1 MLRKKIA
8 LFFCGLA
15 IVSLVFSPF
24 LLTISMIGLLILGLV
39 KEEDRAGEGKNR
51 FSANKEPWNKL
62 LDWKK
67 NTPFL
72 VISFYFFLVLFGVW
86 QVEEDYTYLLER
98 LRIKLP
104 FIALPIAFLGLP
116 KFSDREIKGILYFLL
131 VFISITGVGISV
143 NYLLNFELIN
153 DMLSRGKPMP
163 TPRNHIRYSLLV
175 GVSIIG
181 GFYLIKEQYFF
192 KNPKERYFIIFLTAF
207 LFLYIHI
214 LSVKSGILC
223 LYVTLGFLC
232 LQYIYLSKKYLLGMI
247 IMLGLISLPVIAF
260 MTIPSFQNKL
270 TYMHYDLKKYY
281 AGEGEQYSDSG
292 RLTSLKVG
300 WELFKNAPVF
310 GVGSGNIK
318 KEVHQIYQKK
328 YPDYV
333 KPILPHNQ
341 FLFVLAG
348 SGLFGFLFFIL
359 AVFIPFFHNK
369 NYRHF
374 FFLGLY
380 LIFLMALILE
390 HTLENAE
397 GVGIFSLFILLMLNH
412 LLKSPPNFVKKRP
425 IT

>member
-1 MLRKKIA
+1 MISINKIS
-8 LFFCGLA
+8 LFFCGLI

-24 LLTISMIGLLILGLV
+24 LLTVSMIGLLILGLV
-39 KEEDRAGEGKNR
+39 KENKEGLNR
-51 FSANKEPWNKL
+51 FSFNKNLGTKL
-62 LDWKK
+62 MDWKS
-67 NTPFL
+67 NAAFL
-72 VISFYFFLVLFGVW
+72 VIPFYFFIVLFGIW
-86 QVEEDYTYLLER
+86 QVEGDYTYLLER

-116 KFSDREIKGILYFLL
+116 HFEHRQIKGLLYFLL
-131 VFISITGVGISV
+131 IFITLTGIGIST
-143 NYLLNFELIN
+143 NYLLNYDLIN

-181 GFYLIKEQYFF
+181 GIYLIKEKYFY
-192 KNPKERYFIIFLTAF
+192 KNPRERYLIIILTIF
-207 LFLYIHI
+207 LFLFIHI

-223 LYVTLGFLC
+223 LYIALGVLS
-232 LQYIYLSKKYLLGMI
+232 LQFIYLSKKYLFGFLI
-247 IMLGLISLPVIAF
+247 ITGLISLPVIAF
-260 MTIPSFQNKL
+260 VTIPSFQHKL
-270 TYMHYDLKKYY
+270 TYMHYDLKKYF

-300 WELFKNAPVF
+300 WNLFVNAPVF
-310 GVGSGNIK
+310 GVGAGNIK
-318 KEVHQIYQKK
+318 KEVHQFYEQK

-333 KPILPHNQ
+333 KPILPHDQ

-348 SGLFGFLFFIL
+348 SGLFGFFFFGL
-359 AVFIPFFHNK
+359 AVFVPLFYHK

-380 LIFLMALILE
+380 TIFLVALVLE

-397 GVGIFSLFILLMLNH
+397 GVGIFSFFIGLFLNH
-412 LLKSPPNFVKKRP
+412 LHKSPHKFVKNRP
-425 IT
+425 IV

>member
-1 MLRKKIA
+1 MIKDKIV
-8 LFFCGLA
+8 LFFCGLI

-39 KEEDRAGEGKNR
+39 EEVKKDEKGLQK
-51 FSANKEPWNKL
+51 FSFNKTLWAKL
-62 LDWKK
+62 TDWK
-67 NTPFL
+67 NNAAFL
-72 VISFYFFLVLFGVW
+72 VISFYFFIVLFGIW
-86 QVEEDYTYLLER
+86 QVEGDYTYLLER

-116 KFSDREIKGILYFLL
+116 RFSDRQIKGLLYFLL
-131 VFISITGVGISV
+131 VFITLTGIGICI
-143 NYLLNFELIN
+143 NYFLNYELIN
-153 DMLSRGKPMP
+153 KMLSQGKPMP

-181 GFYLIKEQYFF
+181 GIYLIKEQYFY
-192 KNPKERYFIIFLTAF
+192 KKPKERYLIIGLTIF

-223 LYVTLGFLC
+223 LYIALGILC
-232 LQYIYLSKKYLLGMI
+232 LQYIYLSKKYLFGFIMI
-247 IMLGLISLPVIAF
+247 AGLVSLPVVAF
-260 MTIPSFQNKL
+260 MTIPSFQQKMS
-270 TYMHYDLKKYY
+270 YMHFDLKKYL

-300 WELFKNAPVF
+300 WELFVNAPVF
-310 GVGSGNIK
+310 GVGTGNIK
-318 KEVHQIYQKK
+318 KEVHLIYQKK

-333 KPILPHNQ
+333 KPILPHDQ

-348 SGLFGFLFFIL
+348 SGLFGFFFLLL
-359 AVFIPFFHNK
+359 AVFVPLFYGKAHQ
-369 NYRHF
+369 HF

-380 LIFLMALILE
+380 TIFLMALILE

-397 GVGIFSLFILLMLNH
+397 GVGIFSFFILLILNH
-412 LLKSPPNFVKKRP
+412 LQKKDSNFVKKRP
-425 IT
+425 IA

>member
-8 LFFCGLA
+8 LFFCGLI

-39 KEEDRAGEGKNR
+39 KERGHKEEKLSR
-51 FSANKEPWNKL
+51 FTLNKDLWNNL
-62 LDWKK
+62 SDWKK
-67 NTPFL
+67 NASFL
-72 VISFYFFLVLFGVW
+72 VITFYFFLVLFGIW
-86 QVEEDYTYLLER
+86 QVEGDYTYLLER

-116 KFSDREIKGILYFLL
+116 HFSDRQIKGILYFLL
-131 VFISITGVGISV
+131 IFIMLTGVGICI
-143 NYLLNFELIN
+143 NYCLNFELIN
-153 DMLSRGKPMP
+153 EMLSRGKPMP

-181 GFYLIKEQYFF
+181 GIYLIKEQYFF
-192 KNPKERYFIIFLTAF
+192 KNPTERYFIISLTIF
-207 LFLYIHI
+207 LFLFIHI

-223 LYVTLGFLC
+223 LYVALGILC
-232 LQYIYLSKKYLLGMI
+232 LQYIYLSKKYLFGFI
-247 IMLGLISLPVIAF
+247 ILAGLISLPVIAF
-260 MTIPSFQNKL
+260 LTIPSFKHKL
-270 TYMHYDLKKYY
+270 NYMHYDLNKYI

-300 WELFKNAPVF
+300 WELFKTAPVF

-318 KEVHQIYQKK
+318 REVLHIYQKK

-341 FLFVLAG
+341 FVFVLAG
-348 SGLFGFLFFIL
+348 SGLFGFFFFLL
-359 AVFIPFFHNK
+359 AVFVPIFYAK
-369 NYRHF
+369 YYRHF

-380 LIFLMALILE
+380 TIFLMALILE

-397 GVGIFSLFILLMLNH
+397 GVGIFSFFILLILNH
-412 LLKSPPNFVKKRP
+412 LRISPINSVENRP
-425 IT
+425 IV